1 MVPNPLSIIINEQS
15 YLTMQ
20 IEIMR
25 QTISFPPLNNA
36 DRDYAYF
43 SIYNNIFGVFA
54 IFICDYK
61 LFTVAMFRP
70 AMFWPAMF
78 CPKMSRCSGGD
89 VSAAM
94 FRRRCSGG
102 DVLSRTGCCWWNR
115 RNARALFLLLGTWER
130 GTTSQFARRL

>member
-1 MVPNPLSIIINEQS
+1 
-15 YLTMQ
+15 
-20 IEIMR
+20 MR

-70 AMFWPAMF
+70 AMF

-94 FRRRCSGG
+94 LRRRCFVLFRAGG
-102 DVLSRTGCCWWNR
+102 TLPKFKTFSKNEYFYAKVFLVLKIDWK
-115 RNARALFLLLGTWER
+115 
-130 GTTSQFARRL
+130 QI